1 MYGSI
6 LRIVTL
12 RPRLSSS
19 APIEAE
25 ARPLP
30 SDDTTPPVTKM
41 NLVRFAVV
49 RHRHL
54 LSRSRPPRMMAA
66 APAPGR
72 AGVSTSIPTAAVS
85 ATLMRNPHSS
95 ARNCSSFSACSSGV
109 GARRAK
115 VSRKSR
121 R

>member
-6 LRIVTL
+6 LKMVTFS
-12 RPRLSSS
+12 PRLSSK

-30 SDDTTPPVTKM
+30 SDETTPPVTKM
-41 NLVRFAVV
+41 NLVRFPSFAIATLPQ
-49 RHRHL
+49 RCRASARAR
-54 LSRSRPPRMMAA
+54 SRSSRCIHLDRQ
-66 APAPGR
+66 R
-72 AGVSTSIPTAAVS
+72 GVVC

-109 GARRAK
+109 GARRAN